1 MLPENFYSLTF
12 KPGYLSLKLE
22 CSPEQVWVLEN
33 AVLDLLDPYGL
44 SPRFASRIKEAT
56 FEDNPLGQVHITE
69 LKSSTTFLSKFKR
82 INKGLFPLKS
92 SKKTLSFL
100 MISGGIE
107 AN

>member
-33 AVLDLLDPYGL
+33 AVLDLLDPYRL

-56 FEDNPLGQVHITE
+56 FGDNPLGQVHITK
-69 LKSSTTFLSKFKR
+69 LKSSTAFLSKFKR
-82 INKGLFPLKS
+82 IDKGPFPLKS
-92 SKKTLSFL
+92 SKNPEFSDDFRGNR
-100 MISGGIE
+100 S
-107 AN
+107 